1 MRESEPPHPNPWLRG
16 DRVAGL
22 LLALIGTA
30 GAAEAIRQLPFGT
43 LSQPGPAY
51 APFLVSVLLI
61 VLGLAT
67 AAGGRSS
74 PRRSAIGWSELPH
87 AVRVIGGIAFA
98 ALAIERLG
106 YRLTALALLL
116 FYLGIAGR
124 RPVAATLAVAFGLA
138 FGTHYLFA
146 RLLKVPLPAGPLG
159 L

>member
-1 MRESEPPHPNPWLRG
+1 MREEEPAHPTPLLRA

-30 GAAEAIRQLPFGT
+30 GAAEAIRQLPFGS

-51 APFLVSVLLI
+51 APFLVSALLI
-61 VLGLAT
+61 VLGLVT
-67 AAGGRSS
+67 AAGGRRS
-74 PRRSAIGWSELPH
+74 PGLSTIGWPELPH

-98 ALAIERLG
+98 ALAIEGLG

-116 FYLGIAGR
+116 FYLGIADR

>member
-1 MRESEPPHPNPWLRG
+1 MREEEPANPGSWLRS

-22 LLALIGTA
+22 ILALVGTV

-74 PRRSAIGWSELPH
+74 PSLSAIGWSELPH
-87 AVRVIGGIAFA
+87 ALRVIGGIAFA

-124 RPVAATLAVAFGLA
+124 RPVGPTLAVAFGLA
-138 FGTHYLFA
+138 FGTHYLFV

>member
-1 MRESEPPHPNPWLRG
+1 MRESEPAHPSSTVRA
-16 DRVAGL
+16 DRVVGL
-22 LLALIGTA
+22 LLALVGTA

-51 APFLVSVLLI
+51 APFLVSILLI
-61 VLGLAT
+61 VLGLVT

-74 PRRSAIGWSELPH
+74 PRLSAIGWTELPH
-87 AVRVIGGIAFA
+87 AVRVIGGIGFA

-106 YRLTALALLL
+106 YRPTALALLL
-116 FYLGIAGR
+116 FYLGIADR
-124 RPVAATLAVAFGLA
+124 RPVAPTLAVAFGLA
-138 FGTHYLFA
+138 FGTHYLFV